1 MGGRPFLWSGWAGLV
16 FLQRGGRGGGR
27 CRRLAEKD
35 NGRGLK
41 AIGGKGDGMG
51 GGTPFAPL
59 AQVLCAAQQGKV
71 HKMKRGK
78 KRFRGGLF
86 LLHHVVFR
94 ANHCGTIRSSLPRIE
109 RTGGGGGSG
118 IGYFRRI
125 SDITNSHL

>member
-1 MGGRPFLWSGWAGLV
+1 MGGQASFSC
-16 FLQRGGRGGGR
+16 RGGKRGGGR

-51 GGTPFAPL
+51 GGGGTLFAPL
-59 AQVLCAAQQGKV
+59 AQVLCAVQQGMI
-71 HKMKRGK
+71 HKMKRRK

-118 IGYFRRI
+118 KGYFRRI